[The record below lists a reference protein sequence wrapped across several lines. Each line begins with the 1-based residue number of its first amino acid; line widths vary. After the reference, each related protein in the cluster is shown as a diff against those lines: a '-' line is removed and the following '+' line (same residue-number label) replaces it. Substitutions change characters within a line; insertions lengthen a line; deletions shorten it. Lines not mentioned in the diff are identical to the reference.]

1 MSATDDLTPSQR
13 AAVEHED
20 GPLLVLAGPGSGKT
34 RVVTR
39 RIGRLIE
46 KGISPRQ
53 MLAITFTNKAA
64 KTMRERVERLA
75 PGAGVWVSTFHRF
88 AAMLLRRHAEVV
100 GLRPNYTILDEVDQ
114 RKALKLVMEELDL
127 DFSHYPPDRIA
138 ARISQLKNDLTTA
151 ESFVQRYED
160 GIGNNWD
167 QAVARVYPE
176 YQRFLLSSNAVDFDD
191 LLLHVAFMLS
201 EHEVLRHQL
210 DHRYRYVLVDEYQDT
225 NAAQYRIVAALSQQY
240 PNLQA
245 TGDPDQSIYA
255 WRGARIENILRF
267 EREFPNCKVIK
278 LEENFR
284 STKSI
289 VRSADKLIGYNK
301 QRKAKQLI
309 TNNGEGDA
317 VELIT
322 FDDAVAEAGGIARR
336 IRELSEQHGLTW
348 GDFAIF
354 YRVNALSRQLEVGL
368 MRERIPY
375 QVAAGA
381 AFYDRAEIKDTLAYL
396 RLVANPAD
404 RTAFY
409 RAVNTPLRGLGETS
423 QRRLTAWAD
432 VHGVGLLEACQRS
445 AEVPKLAKNA
455 ARGFRMFAEMIGR
468 FDLANSGSIGD
479 LLTEIVDR
487 SGMAAAWAGSP
498 REEDLQRLGNV
509 EELITAA
516 RQYDEAAGDERS
528 IDGFLEQTALVAD
541 ADNIDHTAGRVTL
554 MTMHSAK
561 GLEYPVVFVL
571 GVEEGLIPHERALRD
586 LTGFELEEERRLLF
600 VGMTRAKQRLFLTQ
614 TRLRTFR
621 GRTLASIP
629 SLFASELEATRVDES
644 HGTPQVYFD
653 RDAFDE
659 TSDAEEDQDPP
670 VDPPAMSNNASVTE
684 ARPLLMSGAD
694 LLNGGK
700 PTAAVNPNRFAEGML
715 VRHPRYGLG
724 TIVEITRVSSRT
736 NVTVKFTHEDRIQTF
751 IAEKSPLQPVGVKA
765 AAQVRAESPG
775 GGQADVPF

>member
-1 MSATDDLTPSQR
+1 MSATDVLTPSQR

-34 RVVTR
+34 RVVTH
-39 RIGRLIE
+39 RIGRLIQR
-46 KGISPRQ
+46 GVSPRQ
-53 MLAITFTNKAA
+53 ILAITFTNKAA
-64 KTMRERVERLA
+64 QTMRDRVDRIA
-75 PGAGVWVSTFHRF
+75 PDSGVWVSTFHRF
-88 AAMLLRRHAEVV
+88 SAMLLRRHAEVV
-100 GLRPNYTILDEVDQ
+100 GLRPNYTILDEGDQ
-114 RKALKLVMEELDL
+114 RKALRLVMEEIGLDAT
-127 DFSHYPPDRIA
+127 HYPPDRLA

-151 ESFVQRYED
+151 EAFTQRYEE
-160 GIGNNWD
+160 GIGSNWD
-167 QAVARVYPE
+167 EAVARAYPE
-176 YQRFLLSSNAVDFDD
+176 YQKFLLASNAVDFDD

-201 EHEVLRHQL
+201 EHEELRRQL

-225 NAAQYRIVAALSQQY
+225 NAAQYRIIAALSQQH

-284 STKSI
+284 STQSI
-289 VRSADKLIGYNK
+289 VRSAGRLIGYNK
-301 QRKAKQLI
+301 QRKQKQLI
-309 TNNGEGDA
+309 TNNPEGDS
-317 VELIT
+317 VELVT
-322 FDDAVAEAGGIARR
+322 FDDAVAEAAGIARR
-336 IRELSEQHGLTW
+336 IRELCERHGLTW

-375 QVAAGA
+375 QIAAGA

-396 RLVANPAD
+396 RLVANPVD

-423 QRRLTAWAD
+423 QRRLSAWAD
-432 VHGVGLLEACQRS
+432 ANGVGLLEACQRS
-445 AEVPKLAKNA
+445 AEVPKLSKNA
-455 ARGFRMFAEMIGR
+455 ARGFRMFADMISR
-468 FDLANSGSIGD
+468 FDLAASGSVGD
-479 LLTEIVDR
+479 LLTAIVDR
-487 SGMAAAWAGSP
+487 SGMAAAWSGSP
-498 REEDLQRLGNV
+498 REEDIQRLGNV

-516 RQYDEAAGDERS
+516 RQYDEAVGDERS

-541 ADNIDHTAGRVTL
+541 ADTIDDTAGRVTL

-561 GLEYPVVFVL
+561 GLEFPVVFVL

-586 LTGFELEEERRLLF
+586 LSGFELEEERRLLF
-600 VGMTRAKQRLFLTQ
+600 VGMTRARQRLFLTQ

-644 HGTPQVYFD
+644 HGGPQVYFD
-653 RDAFDE
+653 RDAFDDDE
-659 TSDAEEDQDPP
+659 QPAKTPQPP
-670 VDPPAMSNNASVTE
+670 ADPPAPSNKASSAE

-700 PTAAVNPNRFAEGML
+700 PAGTVNANRFQEGML

-724 TIVEITRVSSRT
+724 TIVEISRVTSRT
-736 NVTVKFTHEDRIQTF
+736 NMTVKFTHEDRVQTF
-751 IAEKSPLQPVGVKA
+751 IAEKSPLQPVGVKDPTGGREA
-765 AAQVRAESPG
+765 ARPISP
-775 GGQADVPF
+775 